1 MSTTPELLT
10 SQVEVAKVEFLLAT
24 VNHKKVLSNERLD
37 QVFQMFDK
45 DKSGSISK
53 QEIKDFF
60 SMQDQ
65 TEDFV
70 QSLIK
75 EVDDNGDGEVVV
87 SDLDSIL

>member
-1 MSTTPELLT
+1 LT

>member
-1 MSTTPELLT
+1 MSTTLELLI

-75 EVDDNGDGEVVV
+75 EVDDNGDGEVVA